1 MRLGSR
7 SCQWALI
14 DGGDVW
20 IKVVLKR
27 WVNLSKGKGSHR
39 HERELAKR
47 DRFGT
52 GSFEEKVLER
62 KEKEM

>member
-1 MRLGSR
+1 
-7 SCQWALI
+7 LI